1 MSMNRLTTEER
12 ARIVA
17 CLTEGCSIRST
28 CRLTGASKKAVTRL
42 LCDLGAACIDFHN
55 KHVHGI
61 EARRVQAD
69 ELWCFVGAKAKTI
82 EKRRDLRARGGI
94 GDAWTWLALD
104 ADTKLAINWLVGH
117 KDAESAAAFME
128 DLAGRVTC
136 RMQLTTDG
144 FKPYYIAVPRAFG
157 DDIDFA
163 RLVKKYGNPQPDGR
177 IGTSQ
182 LECVACKREA
192 IIGNPDRAHI
202 STSFI
207 ERSNLTTRMASRRFT
222 RMTNAFSKK
231 WANLTYAVALHYTFY
246 NFCRVHSTLRI
257 TPAMAAGLSD
267 HVWELSELIGLL
279 ETRERAIIGTDGN
292 RRGPYRKISK

>member
-1 MSMNRLTTEER
+1 MNRLDTAAR
-12 ARIVA
+12 VRIVA

-28 CRLTGASKKAVTRL
+28 CRLTGFSKAAVTRL
-42 LCDLGAACIDFHN
+42 VCELGAACIDFHN
-55 KHVHGI
+55 RHVQGVD
-61 EARRVQAD
+61 ARRVQAD

-82 EKRRDLRARGGI
+82 AKRPDLRAKGGI

-104 ADTKLAINWLVGH
+104 ADSKLAITWLVGH
-117 KDAESAAAFME
+117 KDGESARAFME

-163 RLVKKYGNPQPDGR
+163 RIVKKYGNPQPDGR
-177 IGTSQ
+177 IGTTQ
-182 LECVACKREA
+182 LECVACKRES
-192 IIGNPDRAHI
+192 IIGNPDPAHI

-222 RMTNAFSKK
+222 RLTNAFSKK
-231 WANLTYAVALHYTFY
+231 WENLTYAVGIHYTFY
-246 NFCRVHSTLRI
+246 NFCRVHSTLRV
-257 TPAMAAGLSD
+257 TPAMAAGLAD
-267 HVWELSELIGLL
+267 HVWGLDELVALL
-279 ETRERAIIGTDGN
+279 EKSEQAVVGTEEN
-292 RRGPYRKISK
+292 KRGPYRRKDSK